1 MTVDELNALPEIPF
15 FDRDTYPVVN
25 GEARLSDGRVLRGLY
40 GTHVHVPRA
49 RKVGAIAFTA
59 EDPAF
64 WFDAE
69 GEGWRPVLAEDGS
82 WGKQRFRL

>member
-40 GTHVHVPRA
+40 GTHVHVPKL
-49 RKVGAIAFTA
+49 RKERVVSFDKD
-59 EDPAF
+59 DPIC
-64 WFDAE
+64 WLDAE
-69 GEGWRPVLAEDGS
+69 GEGWRPVPADDGS
-82 WGKQRFRL
+82 WGKTRFRL